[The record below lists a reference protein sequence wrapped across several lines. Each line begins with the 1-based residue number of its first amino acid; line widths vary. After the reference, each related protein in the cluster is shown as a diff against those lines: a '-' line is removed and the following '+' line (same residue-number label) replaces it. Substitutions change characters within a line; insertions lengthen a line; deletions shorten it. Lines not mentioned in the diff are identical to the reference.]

1 MNHFEYRDGAL
12 FAEGVSITGLAER
25 VGTPFYC
32 YSTATLTRHYRV
44 FAKALA
50 EFDPLICYALKSN
63 SNLAVIKTLADL
75 GAGAD
80 VVSEGELQ
88 RALAAGVP
96 ADRIIYSGVG
106 KTPEEL
112 AGAVEKRILQ
122 INVESLPELDALSEV
137 ASARNATMEIA
148 VRVNPDVDAKTHEKI
163 ATGRQGDKFGIDI
176 DDASAVYDRAVALPG
191 VDPVGVAVHIG
202 SQLTDLTPFR
212 MAFGRVADLVRALR
226 DKGHEIER
234 IDLGGGLGIPY
245 RDEAPPLPDA
255 YADIVRETVGGLGC
269 HLAFEPGRMVVGNAG
284 ILVSRVI
291 YVKSGPGRRFVIL
304 DAAMNDLLRPS
315 LYDAYHELL
324 AVRQPPGNTVF
335 EPADIV
341 GPVCETGDIFARGR
355 PLPPVAA
362 GELLAFASSGAYGA
376 VMASTYNS
384 RPLVPEVLVNGG
396 DFSVIRRRQSLEALL
411 ALDEF
416 ADWQEQGRLERRRL
430 G

>member
-12 FAEGVSITGLAER
+12 FAEGVSITDLAEQ

-44 FAKALA
+44 FAEALA
-50 EFDPLICYALKSN
+50 EFDPLICYSLKSN
-63 SNLAVIKTLADL
+63 SNLAVIRTLADL

-112 AGAVEKRILQ
+112 ASAVEKRILQ

-137 ASARNATMEIA
+137 AAARNATMEIA
-148 VRVNPDVDAKTHEKI
+148 VRVNPDVDAKTHAKI
-163 ATGRQGDKFGIDI
+163 TTGRQGDKFGINI
-176 DDASAVYDRAVALPG
+176 DDAAAVYDRAAALPG
-191 VDPVGVAVHIG
+191 VEPVGVAVHIG

-212 MAFGRVADLVRALR
+212 KAFGRVADLVRALR
-226 DKGHEIER
+226 DKGYAIKR

-245 RDEAPPLPDA
+245 QDEAPPLPDA

-291 YVKSGPGRRFVIL
+291 YVKSGPGQRFVIL

-324 AVRQPPGNTVF
+324 AVREPQENAVF

-355 PLPPVAA
+355 PLPPVVT
-362 GELLAFASSGAYGA
+362 GDLLAFASAGAYGA

-384 RPLVPEVLVNGG
+384 RPLVPEVLVNG
-396 DFSVIRRRQSLEALL
+396 DDYSVIRRRQSLEALL

-416 ADWQEQGRLERRRL
+416 ADWQEQGQFERRRM